1 VNADC
6 IRFDQ
11 VPHSS
16 KLFLDF
22 LAHSPAQ
29 APFYAAHTISAVA
42 EYARSLSFD
51 PQRRRAVAD
60 VLERQNREWEASPA
74 TLASIARFRAGAVA
88 VVSGQQVG
96 LFGGPFYSILKAASA
111 LQLAAELSARGID
124 AVPVFW
130 LATEDHDLAE
140 VNQIVFPRADGGFEN
155 ATLPLTAG
163 ANAALAAAPGASTP
177 LNVNAP
183 VGQVRFGPEIE
194 PLVEKAS
201 QFLSG
206 ELSAMLRSSYRTGET
221 FGSAFGRL
229 FSQLFAGTGLVLMQ
243 PLEREVHALA
253 APLLLQAAR
262 TAQELNQELLQ
273 RGQQL
278 RHAGYHE
285 QVKVTASSTLL
296 FVFQDGER
304 TVMHTAGTD
313 FLVGAQR
320 WSREEVLRRLGEH
333 PEQFSPNVLLRPVV
347 QDYLLPT
354 VAYFGGPAEIAYFA
368 QAGVVYERL
377 LGRLTPVLPRL
388 SLTVVNARMRRL
400 LARYGLQLPELF
412 DGEAKLR
419 ERIAARVL
427 PAALQEQ
434 LQEATKTV
442 ARAVNGLA
450 EALKLL
456 DATLAPAAEK
466 AGRKMQYQLQRLAG
480 KAARAELRRHE
491 QLARDAAELMNG
503 LFPNGHLQ
511 ERIVPGILVLSEHG
525 LELLEKLVE
534 LASAHCPGHQ
544 LLRRPD

>member
-1 VNADC
+1 MNADC

-42 EYARSLSFD
+42 EYARSLGFD
-51 PQRRRAVAD
+51 AQRRRAVAD
-60 VLERQNREWEASPA
+60 VLERQNREWEGSQA
-74 TLASIARFRAGAVA
+74 TLASIERFRAGAVA

-111 LQLAAELSARGID
+111 LQLASESR
-124 AVPVFW
+124 
-130 LATEDHDLAE
+130 
-140 VNQIVFPRADGGFEN
+140 
-155 ATLPLTAG
+155 
-163 ANAALAAAPGASTP
+163 PGASMPCRSSGWRPRITIWRRSTRSP
-177 LNVNAP
+177 FPATMAASRWLLSDGAIARGAANSP
-183 VGQVRFGPEIE
+183 VGQVRFGAEIG
-194 PLVEKAS
+194 PLVEKVS
-201 QFLSG
+201 QLLSG
-206 ELSAMLRSSYRTGET
+206 ELSAMLRSSYRAGET

-229 FSQLFAGTGLVLMQ
+229 FSKLFAGTGLILMQ

-253 APLLLQAAR
+253 APVLLQAAQA
-262 TAQELNQELLQ
+262 AQELNQELLR

-278 RHAGYHE
+278 RNAGYHE

-304 TVMHTAGTD
+304 TVMHTAGDD

-320 WSREEVLRRLGEH
+320 LSREEVLRRLREH

-368 QAGVVYERL
+368 QAAVVYGRL
-377 LGRLTPVLPRL
+377 LGRVTPVLPRL
-388 SLTVVNARMRRL
+388 SATMVNTRMQRL
-400 LARYGLQLPELF
+400 LDRYGLQLPDLF
-412 DGEAKLR
+412 DGEEKLR
-419 ERIAARVL
+419 ERIARRVL

-434 LQEATKTV
+434 LEK
-442 ARAVNGLA
+442 ARQAVEREVNGLT
-450 EALKLL
+450 EQLKAL

-480 KAARAELRRHE
+480 KASRAELRKHE
-491 QLARDAAELMNG
+491 QLARHAAELMNG
-503 LFPNGHLQ
+503 LFPGGHLQ
-511 ERIVPGILVLSEHG
+511 ERTVPGILVLSEHG
-525 LELLEKLVE
+525 LDLLPKLVD
-534 LASAHCPGHQ
+534 LASAHCPGHYVF
-544 LLRRPD
+544 RV

>member
-1 VNADC
+1 MNADC

-42 EYARSLSFD
+42 EYARSLGFD
-51 PQRRRAVAD
+51 AQRRRAVAD
-60 VLERQNREWEASPA
+60 VLERQNREWEGSQA
-74 TLASIARFRAGAVA
+74 TLASIERFRAGAVA

-140 VNQIVFPRADGGFEN
+140 VNQVALPGDDGRFEV
-155 ATLPLTAG
+155 ATLPMSAIARG
-163 ANAALAAAPGASTP
+163 AANS
-177 LNVNAP
+177 P
-183 VGQVRFGPEIE
+183 VGQVRFGAEIG
-194 PLVEKAS
+194 PLVEKMS
-201 QFLSG
+201 QLLGG
-206 ELSAMLRSSYRTGET
+206 ELSAMLRSSYRAGET

-229 FSQLFAGTGLVLMQ
+229 FSKLFAGTGLILMQ

-253 APLLLQAAR
+253 APVLLQAAEA
-262 TAQELNQELLQ
+262 AQELNQELLR

-278 RHAGYHE
+278 RNAGYHE

-304 TVMHTAGTD
+304 TVMHTAGDD

-320 WSREEVLRRLGEH
+320 LSREEVLRRLREH

-354 VAYFGGPAEIAYFA
+354 AAYFGGPAEIAYFA
-368 QAGVVYERL
+368 QAAMVYGRL
-377 LGRLTPVLPRL
+377 LGRVTPVLPRL
-388 SLTVVNARMRRL
+388 SATMVNTRMQRL
-400 LARYGLQLPELF
+400 LDRYGLQLPDLF
-412 DGEAKLR
+412 DGEEKLR
-419 ERIAARVL
+419 ERIARRVL

-434 LQEATKTV
+434 LEK
-442 ARAVNGLA
+442 ARQAVEREVNGLT
-450 EALKLL
+450 EQLKVL

-480 KAARAELRRHE
+480 KASRAELRKHE
-491 QLARDAAELMNG
+491 QLARHAAELMNG
-503 LFPNGHLQ
+503 LFPGGHLQ
-511 ERIVPGILVLSEHG
+511 ERTAPGILVLGEHG
-525 LELLEKLVE
+525 LDLLPKLVD
-534 LASAHCPGHQ
+534 LASAHCPGHYVF
-544 LLRRPD
+544 RV